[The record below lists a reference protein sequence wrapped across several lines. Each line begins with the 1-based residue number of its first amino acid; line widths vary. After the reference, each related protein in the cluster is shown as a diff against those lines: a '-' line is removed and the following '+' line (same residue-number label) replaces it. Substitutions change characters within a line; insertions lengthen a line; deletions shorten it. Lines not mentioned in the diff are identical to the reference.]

1 MSARH
6 APQAGQATVELI
18 ALIPAIVV
26 VVAVVWQVVLA
37 GHAVWASTAAARAAA
52 RAHALG
58 NDARATAR
66 ARLPDALA
74 SGARVSVRDDGD
86 VAVEVRIPSV
96 LGLLQLGT
104 VTGRAHF
111 EPQR

>member
-1 MSARH
+1 MRARH
-6 APQAGQATVELI
+6 PSETGQATVELV

-26 VVAVVWQVVLA
+26 VVAVVWQLVLA
-37 GHAVWASTAAARAAA
+37 GHAVWASAAAARAAA

-58 NDARATAR
+58 DDARATAR
-66 ARLPDALA
+66 ARLPEALA
-74 SGARVSVRDDGD
+74 SGVRVSAQDDGE

-96 LGLLQLGT
+96 LGLLRLGT
-104 VTGRAHF
+104 ATGRAHF